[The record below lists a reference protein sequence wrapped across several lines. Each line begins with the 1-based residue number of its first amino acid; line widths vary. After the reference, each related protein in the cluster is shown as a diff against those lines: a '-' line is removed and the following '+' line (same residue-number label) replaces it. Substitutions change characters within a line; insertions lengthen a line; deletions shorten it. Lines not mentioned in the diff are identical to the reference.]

1 MVSFKTIILHLQTSV
16 KFAYDNFVL
25 LGPWENKCNLFQRVL
40 FIRSLR
46 LDRLSFSIKHFISR
60 NLGRQFSET
69 PVVDLKHTL
78 NNLNNT
84 NCLIFILSSGSDP
97 TNMLKHMNKN
107 YNKKGQFQ
115 SLSLGNGQEQIATK

>member
-1 MVSFKTIILHLQTSV
+1 M
-16 KFAYDNFVL
+16 L
-25 LGPWENKCNLFQRVL
+25 LGPWESKCNLFQRIL

-46 LDRLSFSIKHFISR
+46 LDRLSFSIKNFISR

-69 PVVDLKHTL
+69 PVMDLKHTL

-97 TNMLKHMNKN
+97 TTMLKHMNRN
-107 YNKKGQFQ
+107 YNKKGRLQ